1 MQAAARAAI
10 QEVAR
15 GLSTAAIVLAG
26 TQTPQ
31 CTCICPSC
39 PDCNCL
45 GTHRACPVAPS
56 PSVFSGFSVAIGFI
70 LGVVVA
76 LFVSAVTKPPREL
89 RRPPLGAGPRVEVL
103 EEELD
108 VASVARQ
115 QSLQLRHGSRV
126 VPRG

>member
-10 QEVAR
+10 QELAR
-15 GLSTAAIVLAG
+15 GLSTATIVLAG

-31 CTCICPSC
+31 CTCICPGC

-45 GTHRACPVAPS
+45 GTHRACPQPPS
-56 PSVFSGFSVAIGFI
+56 PSAFSGFSLTIGFV

-76 LFVSAVTKPPREL
+76 LFLSAATKPPREL
-89 RRPPLGAGPRVEVL
+89 QRSPFGARPRTEVL

-115 QSLQLRHGSRV
+115 QALQLRHGSRV